1 MSKAFWLSFWESLII
16 VNWFLFS
23 LAAEAKFNCELVYW
37 VTKAGIVAVAW
48 VSFTEV
54 REVFKPFTDIVPLL
68 LIPDPDRLN

>member
-1 MSKAFWLSFWESLII
+1 
-16 VNWFLFS
+16 
-23 LAAEAKFNCELVYW
+23 
-37 VTKAGIVAVAW
+37 VAW